1 MTDMITSAN
10 NQVIKKV
17 ASLKQKKYRDE
28 YNLFVVE
35 GIRLVEEAAGSTW
48 RPAMCFYTEKAAAA
62 PRVQATLEILA
73 AKGCRIFPVADNVYA
88 KITDTEQ
95 PQGILCVMEKKRYT
109 FDDLQSS
116 DRELIVVLDNVQD
129 PGNVGTVVRTADAA
143 GCCGVILT
151 KGCADLFSGK
161 TVRATMGS
169 LFHLPV
175 ITGVAEQEVAA
186 FLERQGIRLL
196 ATALDSSSLYHDVDL
211 RSPVAIV
218 FGNEGAG
225 VSKVILEKADERLYI
240 PLYGRAESLNVA
252 VAAAVILYEARR
264 QRRVAY
270 L

>member
-1 MTDMITSAN
+1 MTDVITSPN
-10 NQVIKKV
+10 NQIIKKV

-28 YNLFVVE
+28 YNLFAVE
-35 GIRLVEEAAGSTW
+35 GIRLVEEAAGSAW
-48 RPAMCFYTEKAAAA
+48 RPAICFYTEKAAAA
-62 PRVQATLEILA
+62 KRVQSTLEILA
-73 AKGCRIFPVADNVYA
+73 AKGCRIVEVSDNVYT
-88 KITDTEQ
+88 KITDTDQ
-95 PQGILCVMEKKRYT
+95 PQGILCVMEKKQYT
-109 FDDLQSS
+109 FSDLQAS
-116 DRELIVVLDNVQD
+116 DRALIVILDNVQD
-129 PGNVGTVVRTADAA
+129 PGNIGTVVRTADAA

-175 ITGVAEQEVAA
+175 ITGVTEQEVAA
-186 FLERQGIRLL
+186 FLEQRNIRLL
-196 ATALDSSSLYHDVDL
+196 ATALDASSLYHDVDL
-211 RSPVAIV
+211 RGPVAIV

-225 VSKVILEKADERLYI
+225 VSKAILEKADERVYI

-264 QRRVAY
+264 QRRMAY